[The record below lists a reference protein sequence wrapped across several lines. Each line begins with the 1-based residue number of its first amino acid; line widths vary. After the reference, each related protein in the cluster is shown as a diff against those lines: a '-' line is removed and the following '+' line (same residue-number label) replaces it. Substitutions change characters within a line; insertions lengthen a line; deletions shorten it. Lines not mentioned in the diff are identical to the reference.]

1 MRIGVYVC
9 HCGLNI
15 AGVLDPKDLAE
26 FADSLP
32 DVEVARDLQ
41 FTCSDIGQATIKG
54 DIDEHKL
61 DSVVVAACSPRLHE
75 PTFRR
80 VIDDAGLNPYMLEM
94 ANIREQCSWVHMD
107 DPALAQE
114 KARDLIRM
122 SVAKAALLSPLVGET
137 IPVSSDVLIIGA
149 GVAGIQAALDL
160 ADSGLH
166 VYLVERK
173 PTIGGYMAL
182 LNDVFPT
189 NDCSICVLAP
199 KMTDVY
205 NHPNIT
211 LMSYAEILN
220 IEGSVGRFT
229 VSGIKKPRFV
239 DESLCRGCIND
250 CAGVC
255 PIEVPN
261 EYEFGLGKRKA
272 IYMPIPQSVPLVAC
286 IDSKACVGCGL
297 CAEACTADAVKY
309 DQQEENFRFDV
320 GAIIVSTGWQSFD
333 PARKEE
339 YGYGRY
345 RDVITGLQMER
356 LLNAAGPTE
365 GNVVRPSTGEVAKSI
380 AFLQCVGSRDETVGN
395 AYCSR
400 VCCMYA
406 LKNAQLVKEKYPDT
420 DISIHYIDLRAGG
433 EGYEE
438 FYMRAQRLGI
448 NFVRGR
454 VSEVEEIDGD
464 LYVHYEDTLA
474 GCYQKT
480 RYDLVCLSAGLEA
493 NKDADVVGNLL
504 GLSRRP
510 DNFFEIAHPKM
521 RPVEAHIDGVFIAG
535 CASGPKEIQV
545 SIAQGGAAAA
555 KAMKLLIKG
564 ELALDPVTA
573 MVDRDKCIGCK
584 LCVETCPSKAISVDK
599 IAYVDEAACK
609 GCGTCAAACPVDAI
623 DMRLFSD
630 QQIMSQIEAATE
642 VRGQYPF
649 IVGFLCNWCSYAGA
663 DLAGTSRIQYPT
675 NMRVIRVMCVGRV
688 DPSFVIEALSKGADG
703 VLISGCRL
711 GECHYEK
718 GNYQAYQRIQVLRGV
733 LERVGISPNRVKIIW
748 CAASEGEILA
758 KEVRQFV
765 DELKEIGPIGTELKS
780 LAEPAPSKT
789 MVEPPRGD
797 D

>member
-15 AGVLDPKDLAE
+15 AGVLDPADLSK
-26 FADSLP
+26 FAGTLP
-32 DVEVARDLQ
+32 NVVVARDIQ
-41 FTCSDIGQATIKG
+41 FTCSDIGQDTIKE
-54 DIDEHKL
+54 DIKEQKL
-61 DSVVVAACSPRLHE
+61 DSIVVAACSPRLHE

-80 VIDDAGLNPYMLEM
+80 VIADAGLNPFMLEM
-94 ANIREQCSWVHMD
+94 ANIREQCSWVHMGE
-107 DPALAQE
+107 PAQAQE

-122 SVAKAALLSPLVGET
+122 SVAKAALLQPLEGEI
-137 IPVSSDVLIIGA
+137 IPISRDVLVIGG
-149 GVAGIQAALDL
+149 GVAGIQASLDL
-160 ADSGLH
+160 ADSGMH
-166 VYLVERK
+166 VYMVERR

-189 NDCSICVLAP
+189 NDCSICVLSP

-205 NHPNIT
+205 NHPLIT
-211 LMSYAEILN
+211 LISYAEILN

-229 VSGIKKPRFV
+229 VTGIKKPRFV
-239 DESLCRGCIND
+239 DESLCKGCIND
-250 CAGVC
+250 CADVC
-255 PIEVPN
+255 PVEVPN

-272 IYMPIPQSVPLVAC
+272 IYMSIPQSVPLVAC
-286 IDSKACVGCGL
+286 IDPEACVGCGL
-297 CAEACTADAVKY
+297 CAEACTADAIKY
-309 DQQEENFRFDV
+309 DQEPEEFKLDV
-320 GAIIVSTGWQSFD
+320 GAIIVATGWQPFD
-333 PARKEE
+333 AIKKEE
-339 YGYGRY
+339 FGYGKY
-345 RDVITGLQMER
+345 KDVITGLQMER

-365 GNVVRPSTGEVAKSI
+365 GNVVRPSTGEIVKSL
-380 AFLQCVGSRDETVGN
+380 AFLQCVGSRDLSVGN

-406 LKNAQLVKEKYPDT
+406 LKNAQLVKEKYPDA
-420 DISIHYIDLRAGG
+420 DITIHYIDLRAGG

-438 FYMRAQRLGI
+438 YYMRAQRLGI

-454 VSEVEEIDGD
+454 VSQIEEIDGD
-464 LYVHYEDTLA
+464 LYLTYEDTLL
-474 GCYQKT
+474 GRVRKKH
-480 RYDLVCLSAGLEA
+480 YDMVCLSAALEA
-493 NKDADVVGNLL
+493 NKDADVIGNLL
-504 GLSRRP
+504 GLAKRP

-521 RPVEAHIDGVFIAG
+521 RPVEAHVDGVFIAG

-555 KAMKLLIKG
+555 KAMRLLIKG

-573 MVDRDKCIGCK
+573 VVNLEKCIGCK
-584 LCVETCPSKAISVDK
+584 LCVDTCPSKAISVDK
-599 IAYVDEAACK
+599 TAYVDEASCK

-630 QQIMSQIEAATE
+630 QQILSQVRAATE
-642 VRGQYPF
+642 VKGQYPF

-675 NMRVIRVMCVGRV
+675 NMRVVRVMCVGRV
-688 DPSFVIEALSKGADG
+688 DPAFVIEALNCGADG

-711 GECHYEK
+711 GECHYQK

-733 LERVGISPNRVKIIW
+733 LEKVGVNPNRVKIIW

-765 DELKEIGPIGTELKS
+765 EELKEIGPIGTELKS
-780 LAEPAPSKT
+780 LAEP
-789 MVEPPRGD
+789 EPTWSD